1 MILNIIMN
9 IIINYTCFING
20 LIRFALFGKEREI
33 ELIKSGFGLG
43 LDLTK
48 GDGMA

>member
-9 IIINYTCFING
+9 IRMNYTCYIKG
-20 LIRFALFGKEREI
+20 LVRLALFGKRERE
-33 ELIKSGFGLG
+33 LYKSGFGL
-43 LDLTK
+43 DLTE